1 MKIGYACIP
10 MGLDAKT
17 TRSFVLKNFSF
28 DRFYECVK
36 YNIED
41 LNKILNYNIDN
52 NIYMFRISSDIIP
65 FGSHSVN
72 DFSWWKT
79 FHEELQNTGEFI
91 KKNNIRVSMHPGQ
104 YTVLNSP
111 FEDVVNKSIRDIE
124 YHCLFLDSLEIDYT
138 NKIVLHIGGA
148 YNDKLSALKRF
159 KENFKKLSDSA
170 KSRLVLEN
178 DERIFNI
185 YEVLE
190 LCNNLN
196 IPAVFDNLHHNFN
209 PGKCE
214 DIECV
219 LKSVYNSWTTKDG
232 NMKLHYSDSD
242 INKKAGAHSKHIDIE
257 NFLNFYEK
265 IKDFNPDIMLEVKD
279 KDISAIECIN
289 CLHPTKNS
297 TKFEQWA
304 KYKYTVMEKDY
315 GLYKKCSSIINSD
328 KNMLEFY
335 KIIDKTLALPFNEG
349 NFKNTL
355 LHTWGYIK
363 DKASIK
369 EKTEF
374 INSLENFDDPGKIKN
389 VIKKLCK
396 KYNITYLL
404 NSYYFLM

>member
-10 MGLDAKT
+10 MSLDAKT

-36 YNIED
+36 CNLED
-41 LNKILNYNIDN
+41 LNKILSYNIDN

-65 FGSHSVN
+65 FGSHSIN

-79 FHEELQNTGEFI
+79 FHEELQSTGKYI

-111 FEDVVNKSIRDIE
+111 SEDVVNKSIRDIE
-124 YHCLFLDSLEIDYT
+124 YHCLFLDSLEVDYT

-148 YNDKLSALKRF
+148 YNDKISALKRF
-159 KENFKKLSDSA
+159 KENFKKLSNSA
-170 KSRLVLEN
+170 KNRLVLEN

-190 LCNNLN
+190 LCNTLN
-196 IPAVFDNLHHNFN
+196 IPAVFDNLHHSFN

-219 LKSVYNSWTTKDG
+219 LKSVYNSWTVKDG

-242 INKKAGAHSKHIDIE
+242 MDKKSGAHSKHINIE
-257 NFLNFYEK
+257 NFLNFYKK
-265 IKDFNPDIMLEVKD
+265 IKDFNPDIMLEIKD

-289 CLHPTKNS
+289 CLQPTKNS

-315 GLYKKCSSIINSD
+315 ALYKECISIINSD
-328 KNMLEFY
+328 KNIIEFY
-335 KIIDKTLALPFNEG
+335 KLIDKTLALPFNED

-363 DKASIK
+363 NKATTK

-374 INSLENFDDPGKIKN
+374 INLLENFDNPQKIKN